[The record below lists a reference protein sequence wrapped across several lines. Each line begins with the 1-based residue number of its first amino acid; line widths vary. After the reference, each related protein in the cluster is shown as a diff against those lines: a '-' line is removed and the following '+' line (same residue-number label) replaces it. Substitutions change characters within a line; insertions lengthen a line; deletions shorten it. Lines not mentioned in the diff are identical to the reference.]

1 MEVEGVILIMEN
13 LLQFFSR
20 NKDALLAI
28 GVLLTFFVSIISLY
42 FSVRNNKAVHYVN
55 SITKSRIE
63 WIQKIRDTVSVFI
76 SKTNVYNNAYYKGDY
91 DKSG

>member
-42 FSVRNNKAVHYVN
+42 FLLEIIRQS
-55 SITKSRIE
+55 TML
-63 WIQKIRDTVSVFI
+63 IQLQKV
-76 SKTNVYNNAYYKGDY
+76 G
-91 DKSG
+91 